1 MPSVVRNCGHQSNNT
16 LRLETKGQPTNAS
29 EKNNEA
35 KTHYSSATVGLL
47 VNNLPTQTLETH
59 SMPKQT
65 WIISGTN
72 IFEESVNQ
80 VKEENQANKNKG
92 GSQIFLEFWENVAAA
107 THPQSKEEA
116 ILKSQQFDLIYA

>member
-1 MPSVVRNCGHQSNNT
+1 MPSTVRNCGHQSNNT
-16 LRLETKGQPTNAS
+16 PRLETKGQPTNAS

-35 KTHYSSATVGLL
+35 ETHYSSAMVGLL
-47 VNNLPTQTLETH
+47 ANTLPTQTLEMH
-59 SMPKQT
+59 SNPKQM

-92 GSQIFLEFWENVAAA
+92 GSRIFLEFWENIAAA
-107 THPQSKEEA
+107 T
-116 ILKSQQFDLIYA
+116 